1 MTESEAISFVG
12 CGALFILLAIFIVE
26 VMSDD

>member
-12 CGALFILLAIFIVE
+12 SGALLILIAIFIVE